1 VDKNLKMPVVKK
13 QAQKQIADGR
23 LVLGLPKRL
32 KELYDNEAWVDDRKA
47 NGHRFKDFT
56 DYCRT
61 NQPYGL
67 GLGQYNSYATAEMV
81 YTLCRH
87 NKDMQTA
94 LRPLV
99 GKEVRKIAEN
109 GEIGRGR
116 NSLDNIKPNQ
126 GGTSREYLLGR
137 LKRDSPEIFK
147 AWCNGEKFSGSNSVR
162 QAAIAAGIIKVD
174 SDKNRCPIKRIK
186 MYWKRAN
193 KTQRAE
199 LLKWLKSAEGKLV

>member
-1 VDKNLKMPVVKK
+1 MDKNLKMPVVKK

-67 GLGQYNSYATAEMV
+67 GLGQYNSYATADMV
-81 YTLCRH
+81 YNMFGSRSEIR
-87 NKDMQTA
+87 KA
-94 LRPLV
+94 LRPLL
-99 GKEVRKIAEN
+99 GASARKLTKHGTN
-109 GEIGRGR
+109 QHGGV
-116 NSLDNIKPNQ
+116 DNIKSSH
-126 GGTSREYLLGR
+126 GGSSREYLLGR
-137 LKRDSPEIFK
+137 LKRDSPAIFQ
-147 AWCNGEKFSGSNSVR
+147 AWCDGEKFNGSNSVR